1 MIKHLL
7 LRAGFALTVILAS
20 LLPLAAQQ
28 PPARVALRADVAV
41 NRETVTLGD
50 LLEVSGAIAETP
62 VFRAPALGRSG
73 TIQVSRVMEAARAM
87 GLEPVNRAGAAQV
100 TVTRQARRISRT
112 EIEEM
117 VRRGLGSRFGMDQAE
132 VSITL
137 ESGENAIFVE
147 PEAVGDLKIVDI
159 FHDPK
164 ARRVEA
170 VLTIPSSRALTAKPL
185 RVSGSVVDMVDVPVL
200 VRAVARGEAIR
211 TIDLR
216 TERRARAELPAGAVT
231 DLGTLT
237 GKVTRSALV
246 AGSLLR
252 DGDLVKQDI
261 VEKNSVVTVV
271 YEGPGLSLSMRG
283 KAMEAGAMGDAILI
297 QNIQSKRSVQGTVVG
312 PGKVSVNFGVP
323 GPVAAVQSTLE

>member
-1 MIKHLL
+1 MVTHLL
-7 LRAGFALTVILAS
+7 LRSAFVLTVIVGS
-20 LLPLAAQQ
+20 ILPLAAQQ
-28 PPARVALRADVAV
+28 SAPRAVLRADVAV
-41 NRETVTLGD
+41 NRETVTIGD
-50 LLEVSGAIAETP
+50 LLEVSGPIADTP

-73 TIQVSRVMEAARAM
+73 TIQVSRVVEAARGL

-100 TVTRQARRISRT
+100 TVTRQARRISKT
-112 EIEEM
+112 EIEEI

-132 VSITL
+132 VSISL
-137 ESGENAIFVE
+137 ENGENALFVE
-147 PEAVGDLKIVDI
+147 PEATGDLKIVDL
-159 FHDPK
+159 FHDAK

-170 VLTIPSSRALTAKPL
+170 VLTIPASRSLTSRPL
-185 RVSGSVVDMVDVPVL
+185 RVAGAVVDMVDVPVL

-211 TIDLR
+211 PVDLR
-216 TERRARAELPAGAVT
+216 TERKARAELPAGAVT
-231 DLGTLT
+231 DVATLT

-246 AGSLLR
+246 AGAMMR

-261 VEKNSVVTVV
+261 VEKNSIVTVV

-283 KAMEAGAMGDAILI
+283 KAMEAGGMGDAILI

>member
-1 MIKHLL
+1 MITHLL
-7 LRAGFALTVILAS
+7 LRTGFALTVLLGSI
-20 LLPLAAQQ
+20 LPLAAQQ
-28 PPARVALRADVAV
+28 PPARAALRADVAV

-73 TIQVSRVMEAARAM
+73 TIQVSRVVEAARSL

-137 ESGENAIFVE
+137 ENGENAIFVE
-147 PEAVGDLKIVDI
+147 PEATGDLKIVDI

-170 VLTIPSSRALTAKPL
+170 VLTIPSSRSLTARPL
-185 RVSGSVVDMVDVPVL
+185 RVGGSVVDMVDVPVL

-211 TIDLR
+211 TVDLR
-216 TERRARAELPAGAVT
+216 TERRARAELPTGAVT
-231 DLGTLT
+231 DIGVLT
-237 GKVTRSALV
+237 GKVTRSALA

-261 VEKNSVVTVV
+261 VEKNSIVTVV

>member
-1 MIKHLL
+1 MITHLL
-7 LRAGFALTVILAS
+7 LRAALALTVILAS

-28 PPARVALRADVAV
+28 PPARVALRADVTV

-50 LLEVSGAIAETP
+50 LLDVSGAIAETP

-73 TIQVSRVMEAARAM
+73 TIQVSRVIEAARSV
-87 GLEPVNRAGAAQV
+87 GLEPVNRIGAAQV

-137 ESGENAIFVE
+137 ENGENAIFVE
-147 PEAVGDLKIVDI
+147 PEATGDLKIVDI

-170 VLTIPSSRALTAKPL
+170 VLTIPASRALTVKPL
-185 RVSGSVVDMVDVPVL
+185 RVGGSVVDMVDVPVL

-211 TIDLR
+211 SVDLR

-237 GKVTRSALV
+237 GKVTRGALT
-246 AGSLLR
+246 AGALLR
-252 DGDLVKQDI
+252 DADLVKQDI
-261 VEKNSVVTVV
+261 VEKNSIVTVV

>member
-1 MIKHLL
+1 MHLL
-7 LRAGFALTVILAS
+7 LRTGFALTVIIS
-20 LLPLAAQQ
+20 SVLPLAAQQ

-50 LLEVSGAIAETP
+50 LLEVSGAIADTP

-73 TIQVSRVMEAARAM
+73 TIQVSRVVEAARAM
-87 GLEPVNRAGAAQV
+87 GLEPINRAAAAQV
-100 TVTRQARRISRT
+100 TVTRQARRISKT
-112 EIEEM
+112 EVEEM

-137 ESGENAIFVE
+137 DNGENAIFVE
-147 PEAVGDLKIVDI
+147 PEATGDLKIVDI

-170 VLTIPSSRALTAKPL
+170 VLTIPASRSLTARPL
-185 RVSGSVVDMVDVPVL
+185 RVSGSVVDMVEVPVL

-211 TIDLR
+211 AVDLR
-216 TERRARAELPAGAVT
+216 TERRARAELPAGALT
-231 DLGTLT
+231 DAGSLT
-237 GKVTRSALV
+237 GKVTRNALV

-252 DGDLVKQDI
+252 EGDLVKQDI
-261 VEKNSVVTVV
+261 VEKNSMVTVV

-297 QNIQSKRSVQGTVVG
+297 QNVQSKRAVQGTVIG

>member
-1 MIKHLL
+1 MIMHLL
-7 LRAGFALTVILAS
+7 LRTGFALTVIIS
-20 LLPLAAQQ
+20 SVLPLAAQQ

-50 LLEVSGAIAETP
+50 LLEVSGAIADTP

-73 TIQVSRVMEAARAM
+73 TIQVSRVVEAARAM
-87 GLEPVNRAGAAQV
+87 GLEPINRAAAAQV
-100 TVTRQARRISRT
+100 TVTRQARRISKT
-112 EIEEM
+112 EVEEM

-137 ESGENAIFVE
+137 DNGENAIFVE
-147 PEAVGDLKIVDI
+147 PEATGDLKIVDI

-170 VLTIPSSRALTAKPL
+170 VLTIPASRSLTARPL
-185 RVSGSVVDMVDVPVL
+185 RVSGSVVDMVEVPVL

-211 TIDLR
+211 AVDLR
-216 TERRARAELPAGAVT
+216 TERRARAELPAGALT
-231 DLGTLT
+231 DAGSLT
-237 GKVTRSALV
+237 GKVTRNALV

-252 DGDLVKQDI
+252 EGDLVKQDI
-261 VEKNSVVTVV
+261 VEKNSMVTVV

-297 QNIQSKRSVQGTVVG
+297 QNVQSKRAVQGTVIG

>member
-1 MIKHLL
+1 MIMHLL
-7 LRAGFALTVILAS
+7 LRTGFALTVIIS
-20 LLPLAAQQ
+20 SVLPLAARQ

-50 LLEVSGAIAETP
+50 LLEVSGAIADTP

-73 TIQVSRVMEAARAM
+73 TIQVSRVVEAARAM
-87 GLEPVNRAGAAQV
+87 GLEPINRAAAAQV
-100 TVTRQARRISRT
+100 TVTRQARRISKT
-112 EIEEM
+112 EVEEM

-137 ESGENAIFVE
+137 DNGENAIFVE
-147 PEAVGDLKIVDI
+147 PEATGDLKIVDI

-170 VLTIPSSRALTAKPL
+170 VLTIPASRSLTARPL
-185 RVSGSVVDMVDVPVL
+185 RVSGSVVDMVEVPVL

-211 TIDLR
+211 AVDLR
-216 TERRARAELPAGAVT
+216 TERRARAELPAGALT
-231 DLGTLT
+231 DAGSLT
-237 GKVTRSALV
+237 GKVTRNALV

-252 DGDLVKQDI
+252 EGDLVKQDI
-261 VEKNSVVTVV
+261 VEKNSMVTVV

-297 QNIQSKRSVQGTVVG
+297 QNVQSKRAVQGTVIG